1 MSLKKNPFLRLSCV
15 NRKEKMAGYRK
26 REGKWEVRIRRL
38 NQKGISK
45 TFVSKEDAQKWAR
58 EYEAKIE
65 KGLFEDLSHA
75 NSISL
80 KELLQQYCNEVS
92 STKRGFAEE
101 KYKINKLCK
110 DPIAGLKLAKITP
123 LKIRKFQDS
132 WGLSHNPSTIN
143 KYITLISVAIKYA
156 RQMLG
161 IYLPNNPCDFVQRL
175 KEPEFE
181 GQIIERHEEE
191 LLLSQAEHSKANWL
205 KLSIML
211 GIDCGLRRGEILG
224 ARRENLDFVAAT
236 LKLNETKNGYRRVVG
251 LSPRVIEEI
260 KKLPINID
268 GRIINCPSAD
278 NFYHF
283 YNQLQ
288 KWTGIKKSFHCTRH
302 TFATR
307 CVEKGWTIQ
316 EISAQGGWRDLRVLK
331 RYTHL
336 SANHLAKKLGS

>member
-1 MSLKKNPFLRLSCV
+1 
-15 NRKEKMAGYRK
+15 MAGYRK

-110 DPIAGLKLAKITP
+110 DPIATLKLAKITP
-123 LKIRKFQDS
+123 LKVRKFQDYWS
-132 WGLSHNPSTIN
+132 LSHNPSTIN

-224 ARRENLDFVAAT
+224 ARRENLDFATAT

-268 GRIINCPSAD
+268 GRIINCPSSD

-307 CVEKGWTIQ
+307 CVEKGGTIQ